1 MWRDIELTVY
11 DERYL
16 GNAATPV
23 TATVRYDISDDRAIL
38 ERGMLSAVNQ
48 HATPTLANQYYSM
61 SSSFIELTK
70 PTCTAVKNTSGGHS
84 MAPAVLSHRRSY

>member
-38 ERGMLSAVNQ
+38 GRGMLSAVNQ
-48 HATPTLANQYYSM
+48 HATPTLANQYYCV
-61 SSSFIELTK
+61 SSSVIELTK
-70 PTCTAVKNTSGGHS
+70 PTCMPVKNASR
-84 MAPAVLSHRRSY
+84 PAGDLVI